1 MYKIKVGDKVR
12 IIGNTQIHHH
22 LAVPSTA
29 EIIGMDSTGVKV
41 FGYGYDGRIYAQWAS
56 FVDVN
61 PITKAAVSRHAQK
74 KINT

>member
-1 MYKIKVGDKVR
+1 MCKIKVGDKVQ

-41 FGYGYDGRIYAQWAS
+41 FGYGYDGRIYDQW
-56 FVDVN
+56 V
-61 PITKAAVSRHAQK
+61 
-74 KINT
+74 

>member
-12 IIGNTQIHHH
+12 IIGNTKIHHH

-41 FGYGYDGRIYAQWAS
+41 FGYGNDKRIYAQWVS

-61 PITKAAVSRHAQK
+61 QIRKAVVL
-74 KINT
+74 

>member
-1 MYKIKVGDKVR
+1 MIEMDKIKVGDKVR

-41 FGYGYDGRIYAQWAS
+41 CGYGYDGRIYGQWIS
-56 FVDVN
+56 FVDIE
-61 PITKAAVSRHAQK
+61 PIRKAVVL
-74 KINT
+74 

>member
-1 MYKIKVGDKVR
+1 MYKIKVGDKVQ

-41 FGYGYDGRIYAQWAS
+41 FGYGSDGRMYCQWVS
-56 FVDVN
+56 FVDIK
-61 PITKAAVSRHAQK
+61 PIRKAVVL
-74 KINT
+74 

>member
-1 MYKIKVGDKVR
+1 MYKIKVGDKVQ

-41 FGYGYDGRIYAQWAS
+41 FGCGNDKRIYAQWVS
-56 FVDVN
+56 FVDIK
-61 PITKAAVSRHAQK
+61 PIRKAVVL
-74 KINT
+74 

>member
-1 MYKIKVGDKVR
+1 MCIIKVGDKVQ

-41 FGYGYDGRIYAQWAS
+41 FGYGNDGRTYAQWVS
-56 FVDVN
+56 FVD
-61 PITKAAVSRHAQK
+61 IKLIRKAVVL
-74 KINT
+74 

>member
-1 MYKIKVGDKVR
+1 MIEMYKIKVGDKVQ

-41 FGYGYDGRIYAQWAS
+41 FGYGNDKRIYAQWVS
-56 FVDVN
+56 FVDVK
-61 PITKAAVSRHAQK
+61 PIRKAVVL
-74 KINT
+74 

>member
-1 MYKIKVGDKVR
+1 MDKIKVGDKVQ

-41 FGYGYDGRIYAQWAS
+41 FGYGNDGRIYDQWIS
-56 FVDVN
+56 FVDIK
-61 PITKAAVSRHAQK
+61 PIRKAVVL
-74 KINT
+74 